1 MAEFSGKVVVVTGG
15 SRGIGRAIATGFA
28 RQGAQTV
35 LAASSAANLAA
46 AAQAITISQ
55 EMAQQES
62 DKLRGRSAALQPLTV
77 AADLRE
83 YEGCERVA
91 TTVRERFGRCDI
103 LVNNAGAT
111 RAGNFLDLPDAA
123 WLDGYAL
130 KFFGC
135 VRMTRLLWPLL
146 KEAQGHVVNIVGGAA
161 RTPGAEFLIG
171 GSVNAAMANF
181 SKGLSQL
188 GKRDGINVNVI
199 HPGATDTE
207 RTQQLLEQRAAAS
220 GKSIEE
226 LRRETYA
233 KDGIKR
239 LGHPDD
245 IAALTLFLC
254 SAPARYIQ
262 GTAIAVDGGATPG
275 FY

>member
-1 MAEFSGKVVVVTGG
+1 MGEFSGKVVVVTGG
-15 SRGIGRAIATGFA
+15 SRGIGRAVAAAFA
-28 RQGAQTV
+28 GEGAQTV
-35 LAASSAANLAA
+35 LTASSAANLAA
-46 AAQAITISQ
+46 AAEAIAGTP
-55 EMAQQES
+55 
-62 DKLRGRSAALQPLTV
+62 GAAEPATV

-83 YEGCERVA
+83 LADCERVA
-91 TTVRERFGRCDI
+91 AAVGERFGRCDI
-103 LVNNAGAT
+103 LVNSAGAT

-130 KFFGC
+130 KLFGC

-146 KEAQGHVVNIVGGAA
+146 KAAQGHVVNIVGGAA
-161 RTPGAEFLIG
+161 RTPGPEFLIG

-188 GKRDGINVNVI
+188 GKRDGVNVNVI
-199 HPGATDTE
+199 HPGSTDTE

-220 GKSIEE
+220 GRPVEE
-226 LRRETYA
+226 LRREAYT
-233 KDGIKR
+233 KDGLKR

-245 IAALTLFLC
+245 IAALALFLC
-254 SAPARYIQ
+254 TERARYIQ

>member
-1 MAEFSGKVVVVTGG
+1 MAEFGGKVVVVTGG
-15 SRGIGRAIATGFA
+15 SRGIGRAIAARFA

-46 AAQAITISQ
+46 AAQAI
-55 EMAQQES
+55 
-62 DKLRGRSAALQPLTV
+62 AAAGTGVLEPATV
-77 AADLRE
+77 AADLRQLE
-83 YEGCERVA
+83 DCERVA
-91 TTVRERFGRCDI
+91 AAVRERFRRCDI
-103 LVNNAGAT
+103 LVNSAGAT

-130 KFFGC
+130 KLFGC

-188 GKRDGINVNVI
+188 GKRDGVNVNVI

-226 LRRETYA
+226 LRHETYT
-233 KDGIKR
+233 KDGLNR

-254 SAPARYIQ
+254 STPARYIQ

>member
-1 MAEFSGKVVVVTGG
+1 MAEFSGKVVIVTGG
-15 SRGIGRAIATGFA
+15 SRGIGRAIAIGFA
-28 RQGAQTV
+28 RQGAHTV
-35 LAASSAANLAA
+35 LAASSAANLAV
-46 AAQAITISQ
+46 AAQAIRVAR
-55 EMAQQES
+55 EH
-62 DKLRGRSAALQPLTV
+62 DKLSDQLGDQLGGPAPVTV

-83 YEGCERVA
+83 LKGCEQVA
-91 TTVRERFGRCDI
+91 AAVRERFGRCDI
-103 LVNNAGAT
+103 LINSAGAT
-111 RAGNFLDLPDAA
+111 KAGNFLDLPDDT

-188 GKRDGINVNVI
+188 GKRDGVNVNVI

-220 GKSIEE
+220 GRPAEE
-226 LRRETYA
+226 LRREIYA
-233 KDGIKR
+233 KDGLKR
-239 LGHPDD
+239 LGHPED

-254 SAPARYIQ
+254 SPSARYIQ
-262 GTAIAVDGGATPG
+262 GTAIAVDGGAAPG
-275 FY
+275 FC

>member
-1 MAEFSGKVVVVTGG
+1 MAEFGGKVVVVTGG
-15 SRGIGRAIATGFA
+15 SRGIGRAIATSFA
-28 RQGAQTV
+28 RHGAQTV

-46 AAQAITISQ
+46 VAQVIAACQGDGEAVSPQ
-55 EMAQQES
+55 
-62 DKLRGRSAALQPLTV
+62 RVTV

-83 YEGCERVA
+83 LEGCERVA
-91 TTVRERFGRCDI
+91 AAVRDRFGRCDI
-103 LVNNAGAT
+103 LVNSAGAT

-188 GKRDGINVNVI
+188 GKRDGVNVNVI

-220 GKSIEE
+220 GKSVEE
-226 LRRETYA
+226 LRAETYA
-233 KDGIKR
+233 KDGLKR

>member
-15 SRGIGRAIATGFA
+15 SRGIGRAVAAGFA
-28 RQGAQTV
+28 RQGAQIV

-46 AAQAITISQ
+46 AVQAITAAQ
-55 EMAQQES
+55 EKDKS
-62 DKLRGRSAALQPLTV
+62 GDKLGDRSDAPQPLTV
-77 AADLRE
+77 VADLRQL
-83 YEGCERVA
+83 EGCERVA
-91 TTVRERFGRCDI
+91 ATVRERFGRCDI
-103 LVNNAGAT
+103 LVNSAGAT

-171 GSVNAAMANF
+171 ASVNAATANF

-188 GKRDGINVNVI
+188 GKRDGVNVNVI

-220 GKSIEE
+220 GKSVEE
-226 LRRETYA
+226 LRGEIYT
-233 KDGIKR
+233 KDGLKR

-245 IAALTLFLC
+245 VAALTLFLC

>member
-15 SRGIGRAIATGFA
+15 SRGIGRAVAAGFA
-28 RQGAQTV
+28 RQGAQIV

-46 AAQAITISQ
+46 AVQAITAAQ
-55 EMAQQES
+55 EKDKS
-62 DKLRGRSAALQPLTV
+62 GDKLGDRSHAMQLLTV
-77 AADLRE
+77 AADLRQL
-83 YEGCERVA
+83 EGCERVA
-91 TTVRERFGRCDI
+91 ATVRERFGRCDI
-103 LVNNAGAT
+103 LVNSAGAT

-171 GSVNAAMANF
+171 SSVNAAMANF

-188 GKRDGINVNVI
+188 GKRDGVNVNVI

-220 GKSIEE
+220 RKSIEE
-226 LRRETYA
+226 LRGEIYT
-233 KDGIKR
+233 KDGLKR

-254 SAPARYIQ
+254 SPSARYIQ